1 MHKSTKVCVVGLGYI
16 GLPTAALIA
25 SKGFSVLG
33 LDVKPEVIEKIN
45 RGEVHIVEPDLAG
58 LVKIVVDQGNLR
70 ASISPAAADVFLIAV
85 PTPVDSQNGPDLK
98 FIHQAA
104 STIAPVLQPGNLV
117 ILESTSPIG
126 TTEKLYAD
134 IIQKRPDLA
143 VKIHCAYCPERV
155 LPGKVIYELEHND
168 RVIGGI
174 DAASTEK
181 AVSFYQGFVK
191 SQLFRSNA
199 RTAEMCKL
207 VENAY
212 RDSNIAFAN
221 ELSMICEKADI
232 NVWDLIGL
240 ANRHPRVNILQPGP
254 GVGGHCIAVDPWF
267 IVSDFPQDAILIRNA
282 REINLKKTD
291 WVIEK
296 IEQEIKRHES
306 SGKKP
311 TVAILGL
318 SYKPDI
324 DDLRES
330 PSVEIYKH
338 MCVKHQLIAVEP
350 NIETLSGFTLMSFE
364 ESARIADIF
373 VYLVPHKDFSGT
385 HKKLGNKTVLDFCGL
400 TRQTV

>member
-1 MHKSTKVCVVGLGYI
+1 M
-16 GLPTAALIA
+16 
-25 SKGFSVLG
+25 
-33 LDVKPEVIEKIN
+33 
-45 RGEVHIVEPDLAG
+45 
-58 LVKIVVDQGNLR
+58 
-70 ASISPAAADVFLIAV
+70 
-85 PTPVDSQNGPDLK
+85 
-98 FIHQAA
+98 
-104 STIAPVLQPGNLV
+104 
-117 ILESTSPIG
+117 
-126 TTEKLYAD
+126 
-134 IIQKRPDLA
+134 
-143 VKIHCAYCPERV
+143 
-155 LPGKVIYELEHND
+155 
-168 RVIGGI
+168 
-174 DAASTEK
+174 
-181 AVSFYQGFVK
+181 
-191 SQLFRSNA
+191 
-199 RTAEMCKL
+199 
-207 VENAY
+207 
-212 RDSNIAFAN
+212 
-221 ELSMICEKADI
+221 
-232 NVWDLIGL
+232 
-240 ANRHPRVNILQPGP
+240 
-254 GVGGHCIAVDPWF
+254 
-267 IVSDFPQDAILIRNA
+267 
-282 REINLKKTD
+282 INLKKTD